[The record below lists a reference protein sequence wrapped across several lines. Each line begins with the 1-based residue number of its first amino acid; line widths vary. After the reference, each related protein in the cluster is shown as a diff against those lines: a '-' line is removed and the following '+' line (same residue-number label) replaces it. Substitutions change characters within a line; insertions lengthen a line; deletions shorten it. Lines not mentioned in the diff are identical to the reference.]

1 MRGGEGK
8 YIQQCQVDKTQYDC
22 IWTQYDCICA
32 VIESMFLK
40 NCTDVK
46 SGKRLACV
54 KVIAVHLIGIP
65 VGTVFIKASVA
76 VHLIGIP
83 VGTVFIK
90 A

>member
-1 MRGGEGK
+1 M
-8 YIQQCQVDKTQYDC
+8 
-22 IWTQYDCICA
+22 
-32 VIESMFLK
+32 
-40 NCTDVK
+40 
-46 SGKRLACV
+46 
-54 KVIAVHLIGIP
+54 IAVHLIGIP

>member
-1 MRGGEGK
+1 
-8 YIQQCQVDKTQYDC
+8 
-22 IWTQYDCICA
+22 
-32 VIESMFLK
+32 MFLK